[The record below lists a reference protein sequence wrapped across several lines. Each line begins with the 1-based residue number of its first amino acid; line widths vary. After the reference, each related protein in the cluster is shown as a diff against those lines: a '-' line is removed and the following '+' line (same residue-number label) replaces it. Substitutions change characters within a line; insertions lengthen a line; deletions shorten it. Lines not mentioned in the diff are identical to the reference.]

1 MVTSQPERKTTP
13 EYCLDRIRDL
23 ASSGQVAYGARRV
36 EIDCENLGYGPE
48 EVCECIA
55 SLEAGDFVGAVSYR
69 NRPFWM
75 DEHQIRWR
83 SAAGTADQLYLK
95 LHLNR
100 NMIIVTL
107 DSFHRNR

>member
-1 MVTSQPERKTTP
+1 MVMSESERKTTP

-23 ASSGQVAYGARRV
+23 ASSGQVVYGSRRV
-36 EIDCENLGYGPE
+36 E
-48 EVCECIA
+48 
-55 SLEAGDFVGAVSYR
+55 
-69 NRPFWM
+69 
-75 DEHQIRWR
+75 
-83 SAAGTADQLYLK
+83 TADQLYLK

>member
-1 MVTSQPERKTTP
+1 MVISELERKTTP

-23 ASSGQVAYGARRV
+23 ASSGQVVYGTRRIG
-36 EIDCENLGYGPE
+36 IDCENLGYGPE
-48 EVCECIA
+48 EVWEYIA
-55 SLEAGDFVGAVSYR
+55 SLEPGDFVSAVRYP

-75 DEHQIRWR
+75 DEYRIRWR